1 MKSNTMLQI
10 QIGLRLYLHKSVM
23 LAGISCRHHLQVH
36 LYCSVVLKLDV
47 QFILA
52 ATLLEKGYLV
62 ALFKLCCGWQC
73 SLSLSHGAVSWS
85 AVCDCC
91 IS

>member
-1 MKSNTMLQI
+1 MKSNTNYQI

-23 LAGISCRHHLQVH
+23 LTGISCRHHLQMH
-36 LYCSVVLKLDV
+36 LFCSVVLKLDV

-52 ATLLEKGYLV
+52 ATLLKKEYLV
-62 ALFKLCCGWQC
+62 ALFKLCC
-73 SLSLSHGAVSWS
+73 SLSLPHGANSWS